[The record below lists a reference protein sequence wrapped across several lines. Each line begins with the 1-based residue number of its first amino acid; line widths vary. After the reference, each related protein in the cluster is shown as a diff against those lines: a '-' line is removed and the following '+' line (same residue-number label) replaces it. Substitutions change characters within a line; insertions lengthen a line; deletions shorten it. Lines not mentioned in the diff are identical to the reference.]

1 MNPKPGTSLKCI
13 ISQNAMWQFY
23 VLSHLQTSNIEFQSI
38 GMQGGRETE
47 NLFQHVSKIM
57 LSSRSVI
64 KCGLVR

>member
-1 MNPKPGTSLKCI
+1 
-13 ISQNAMWQFY
+13 MWQFY